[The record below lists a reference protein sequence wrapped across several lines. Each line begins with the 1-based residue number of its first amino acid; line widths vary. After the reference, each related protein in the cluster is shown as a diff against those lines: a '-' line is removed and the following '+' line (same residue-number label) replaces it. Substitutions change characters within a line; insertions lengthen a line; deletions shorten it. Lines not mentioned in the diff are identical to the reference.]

1 MIASYADIM
10 DDWARIHE
18 RDCPLHLEERAQPL
32 SEATLAAMLAMATF
46 TRRYE
51 GPLVGLAADLSDLPS
66 DLAHDVTT
74 LATRFA
80 EVMSVDA
87 VRVRIE
93 RVDSN
98 ACKKVHADYTDV
110 RLITTYAGPGTDVTP
125 HRSDEEGSDCCLERV
140 PTGWVG
146 LFKGRTYGGGHAPC
160 FHRSPPVGDTG
171 EKRLMLVIDTPLR
184 ANGVATSTRPT
195 TTAALAAG

>member
-10 DDWARIHE
+10 DNWARIHE
-18 RDCPLHLEERAQPL
+18 RDCPLHLDEREQPL
-32 SEATLAAMLAMATF
+32 SETTLAAMLAMAPS

-66 DLAHDVTT
+66 DLASDVTL

-80 EVMSVDA
+80 EVMAVNA
-87 VRVRIE
+87 VRVRVE

-110 RLITTYAGPGTDVTP
+110 RLITTYAGPGTDVAP
-125 HRSDEEGSDCCLERV
+125 HGDVDCCLERL

-146 LFKGRTYGGGHAPC
+146 LFKGRTYAPDHPPC

-184 ANGVATSTRPT
+184 AAQFD
-195 TTAALAAG
+195 